1 MKHFHYMHL
10 GILPTNFAFCMS
22 EKSFKK
28 EMKTLGFD
36 NVQMILGGDATCHT
50 AKTSNGNYAF
60 VCIQLETIKTATLEQ
75 IIGLIAHEC
84 MHAWQFIK
92 KSIGEKKPSSEFE
105 AYIVQSLVQ
114 FCMNHVLKVR
124 NEA

>member
-28 EMKTLGFD
+28 EMSRLGFD
-36 NVQMILGGDATCHT
+36 NVKMILGGNATCHT
-50 AKTSNGNYAF
+50 ATTNNGDYVF
-60 VCIQLETIKTATLEQ
+60 VCIELETIKKHNLEE
-75 IIGLIAHEC
+75 IIGLVTHEC
-84 MHAWQFIK
+84 THAWQFIK

-105 AYIVQSLVQ
+105 AYVVQSLVQ
-114 FCMNHVLKVR
+114 FCTNHVLNVR
-124 NEA
+124 NEK